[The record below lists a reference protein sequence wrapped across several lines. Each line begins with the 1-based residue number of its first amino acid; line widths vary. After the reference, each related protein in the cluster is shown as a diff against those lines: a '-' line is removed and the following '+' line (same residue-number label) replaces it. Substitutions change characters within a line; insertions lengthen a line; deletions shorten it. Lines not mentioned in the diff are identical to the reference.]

1 MSKYWSLTVSI
12 GLLGGI
18 DTYLTATL
26 LPIPVWVTFIAW
38 ASFFACGGGSAGF
51 IKSVLSNWTGI
62 VIASL
67 ALLGIGAFGGSPLA
81 AAICVGTGSACM
93 ILMTRFQITS
103 FPPAIVFGFAST
115 VGTVAATGQSMTV
128 ISPHH
133 PTLIAAAAMLVGAS
147 FGYVSEVL
155 TEFLTKKS
163 IPAVQAMLGATEGTN

>member
-62 VIASL
+62 AIASL

-81 AAICVGTGSACM
+81 AAFCVGTGSACM
-93 ILMTRFQITS
+93 ILMTRFKVTS

-115 VGTVAATGQSMTV
+115 VGTVAATGHSMTV

-133 PTLIAAAAMLVGAS
+133 PTLIAAVSMLVGAS

-155 TEFLTKKS
+155 TEFLTKK
-163 IPAVQAMLGATEGTN
+163 PAPVAQVMVGAPEGTH